1 MLEERKK
8 NRPTS
13 ALPLGGLAHLMDS
26 VSSLNYDKLG
36 NPTLSGGLKSKK
48 RTEEASKTLET
59 ASGLLLDLCL
69 HSSSHED
76 GMKIPHKLFVELE
89 GFLTKLAGF

>member
-1 MLEERKK
+1 MVTA
-8 NRPTS
+8 RPTKNPR
-13 ALPLGGLAHLMDS
+13 AAQMAS
-26 VSSLNYDKLG
+26 VSSLTYDKLG
-36 NPTLSGGLKSKK
+36 NPTLSGGLKGKK
-48 RTEEASKTLET
+48 RAEEASKKLRT
-59 ASGLLLDLCL
+59 ANDLLLDLRL

>member
-1 MLEERKK
+1 LEG
-8 NRPTS
+8 NLS
-13 ALPLGGLAHLMDS
+13 HLMDA
-26 VSSLNYDKLG
+26 VYSLNYDKLG
-36 NPTLSGGLKSKK
+36 NPTLSGGLKGKK
-48 RTEEASKTLET
+48 RAEEASKKLRT
-59 ASGLLLDLCL
+59 ANDLLLDLRL